1 MNSLQKLLEWLANLV
16 ELLGMAWPFLLQGAM
31 YTVLFAA
38 VSMVLGLILGFSVA
52 VVRVTK
58 VPVVSQIAAVYVSAF
73 RGTPLLVQI
82 FVLYYGLPS
91 VGIEFTPVTAGILAL
106 TLNVAAYLSES
117 MRGAILGIDKGQ
129 WEAGLSVG
137 LTWGQTLW
145 NIITP
150 QALRLAVPSL
160 SNSLISLIKDTSL
173 ISVITVTELM
183 LATKEVIAET
193 FQPLPLYLAAAGIY
207 WLLSALF
214 ERVQKALENRL
225 TAPLRR
231 RRSAAGVEAG
241 QADRGAV
248 QFILVEYQHAHALEG
263 GGGNALAG
271 DPVAVEAP
279 VVVLQVAAG
288 RTARLEHGHPD
299 VMAADQLHCRLRTQQ
314 ECFADILAVDG
325 EDPVQ
330 PVQHFA
336 ALAAGDLRWR
346 AGRRQAS
353 GDLRAK
359 GDDPPLRM
367 PAREQVERA
376 MAATVV
382 AHQVAQQATADQNLL
397 HGCSTPLTG
406 TQSSPPLADGHAR

>member
-160 SNSLISLIKDTSL
+160 SNSLISLIKNTSL

-231 RRSAAGVEAG
+231 
-241 QADRGAV
+241 
-248 QFILVEYQHAHALEG
+248 
-263 GGGNALAG
+263 
-271 DPVAVEAP
+271 
-279 VVVLQVAAG
+279 
-288 RTARLEHGHPD
+288 
-299 VMAADQLHCRLRTQQ
+299 
-314 ECFADILAVDG
+314 
-325 EDPVQ
+325 
-330 PVQHFA
+330 
-336 ALAAGDLRWR
+336 
-346 AGRRQAS
+346 
-353 GDLRAK
+353 
-359 GDDPPLRM
+359 
-367 PAREQVERA
+367 
-376 MAATVV
+376 
-382 AHQVAQQATADQNLL
+382 
-397 HGCSTPLTG
+397 
-406 TQSSPPLADGHAR
+406 

>member
-150 QALRLAVPSL
+150 QALRLAVPIL

-231 RRSAAGVEAG
+231 
-241 QADRGAV
+241 
-248 QFILVEYQHAHALEG
+248 
-263 GGGNALAG
+263 
-271 DPVAVEAP
+271 
-279 VVVLQVAAG
+279 
-288 RTARLEHGHPD
+288 
-299 VMAADQLHCRLRTQQ
+299 
-314 ECFADILAVDG
+314 
-325 EDPVQ
+325 
-330 PVQHFA
+330 
-336 ALAAGDLRWR
+336 
-346 AGRRQAS
+346 
-353 GDLRAK
+353 
-359 GDDPPLRM
+359 
-367 PAREQVERA
+367 
-376 MAATVV
+376 
-382 AHQVAQQATADQNLL
+382 
-397 HGCSTPLTG
+397 
-406 TQSSPPLADGHAR
+406 

>member
-160 SNSLISLIKDTSL
+160 SNSLIKDTSL

-183 LATKEVIAET
+183 LATKEIIAET

-231 RRSAAGVEAG
+231 
-241 QADRGAV
+241 
-248 QFILVEYQHAHALEG
+248 
-263 GGGNALAG
+263 
-271 DPVAVEAP
+271 
-279 VVVLQVAAG
+279 
-288 RTARLEHGHPD
+288 
-299 VMAADQLHCRLRTQQ
+299 
-314 ECFADILAVDG
+314 
-325 EDPVQ
+325 
-330 PVQHFA
+330 
-336 ALAAGDLRWR
+336 
-346 AGRRQAS
+346 
-353 GDLRAK
+353 
-359 GDDPPLRM
+359 
-367 PAREQVERA
+367 
-376 MAATVV
+376 
-382 AHQVAQQATADQNLL
+382 
-397 HGCSTPLTG
+397 
-406 TQSSPPLADGHAR
+406 

>member
-173 ISVITVTELM
+173 ISVITVTELL

-225 TAPLRR
+225 TAPRR
-231 RRSAAGVEAG
+231 R
-241 QADRGAV
+241 
-248 QFILVEYQHAHALEG
+248 
-263 GGGNALAG
+263 
-271 DPVAVEAP
+271 
-279 VVVLQVAAG
+279 
-288 RTARLEHGHPD
+288 
-299 VMAADQLHCRLRTQQ
+299 
-314 ECFADILAVDG
+314 
-325 EDPVQ
+325 
-330 PVQHFA
+330 
-336 ALAAGDLRWR
+336 
-346 AGRRQAS
+346 
-353 GDLRAK
+353 
-359 GDDPPLRM
+359 
-367 PAREQVERA
+367 
-376 MAATVV
+376 
-382 AHQVAQQATADQNLL
+382 
-397 HGCSTPLTG
+397 
-406 TQSSPPLADGHAR
+406 

>member
-129 WEAGLSVG
+129 WEAGFSVG

-231 RRSAAGVEAG
+231 
-241 QADRGAV
+241 
-248 QFILVEYQHAHALEG
+248 
-263 GGGNALAG
+263 
-271 DPVAVEAP
+271 
-279 VVVLQVAAG
+279 
-288 RTARLEHGHPD
+288 
-299 VMAADQLHCRLRTQQ
+299 
-314 ECFADILAVDG
+314 
-325 EDPVQ
+325 
-330 PVQHFA
+330 
-336 ALAAGDLRWR
+336 
-346 AGRRQAS
+346 
-353 GDLRAK
+353 
-359 GDDPPLRM
+359 
-367 PAREQVERA
+367 
-376 MAATVV
+376 
-382 AHQVAQQATADQNLL
+382 
-397 HGCSTPLTG
+397 
-406 TQSSPPLADGHAR
+406 

>member
-225 TAPLRR
+225 TAPLQR
-231 RRSAAGVEAG
+231 
-241 QADRGAV
+241 
-248 QFILVEYQHAHALEG
+248 
-263 GGGNALAG
+263 
-271 DPVAVEAP
+271 
-279 VVVLQVAAG
+279 
-288 RTARLEHGHPD
+288 
-299 VMAADQLHCRLRTQQ
+299 
-314 ECFADILAVDG
+314 
-325 EDPVQ
+325 
-330 PVQHFA
+330 
-336 ALAAGDLRWR
+336 
-346 AGRRQAS
+346 
-353 GDLRAK
+353 
-359 GDDPPLRM
+359 
-367 PAREQVERA
+367 
-376 MAATVV
+376 
-382 AHQVAQQATADQNLL
+382 
-397 HGCSTPLTG
+397 
-406 TQSSPPLADGHAR
+406 

>member
-129 WEAGLSVG
+129 WEAGLSVS

-173 ISVITVTELM
+173 ISVTELM

-231 RRSAAGVEAG
+231 
-241 QADRGAV
+241 
-248 QFILVEYQHAHALEG
+248 
-263 GGGNALAG
+263 
-271 DPVAVEAP
+271 
-279 VVVLQVAAG
+279 
-288 RTARLEHGHPD
+288 
-299 VMAADQLHCRLRTQQ
+299 
-314 ECFADILAVDG
+314 
-325 EDPVQ
+325 
-330 PVQHFA
+330 
-336 ALAAGDLRWR
+336 
-346 AGRRQAS
+346 
-353 GDLRAK
+353 
-359 GDDPPLRM
+359 
-367 PAREQVERA
+367 
-376 MAATVV
+376 
-382 AHQVAQQATADQNLL
+382 
-397 HGCSTPLTG
+397 
-406 TQSSPPLADGHAR
+406 

>member
-38 VSMVLGLILGFSVA
+38 VSMVLGLILGFSVT

-231 RRSAAGVEAG
+231 
-241 QADRGAV
+241 
-248 QFILVEYQHAHALEG
+248 
-263 GGGNALAG
+263 
-271 DPVAVEAP
+271 
-279 VVVLQVAAG
+279 
-288 RTARLEHGHPD
+288 
-299 VMAADQLHCRLRTQQ
+299 
-314 ECFADILAVDG
+314 
-325 EDPVQ
+325 
-330 PVQHFA
+330 
-336 ALAAGDLRWR
+336 
-346 AGRRQAS
+346 
-353 GDLRAK
+353 
-359 GDDPPLRM
+359 
-367 PAREQVERA
+367 
-376 MAATVV
+376 
-382 AHQVAQQATADQNLL
+382 
-397 HGCSTPLTG
+397 
-406 TQSSPPLADGHAR
+406 

>member
-160 SNSLISLIKDTSL
+160 SNSLISLISLIKDTSL

-231 RRSAAGVEAG
+231 
-241 QADRGAV
+241 
-248 QFILVEYQHAHALEG
+248 
-263 GGGNALAG
+263 
-271 DPVAVEAP
+271 
-279 VVVLQVAAG
+279 
-288 RTARLEHGHPD
+288 
-299 VMAADQLHCRLRTQQ
+299 
-314 ECFADILAVDG
+314 
-325 EDPVQ
+325 
-330 PVQHFA
+330 
-336 ALAAGDLRWR
+336 
-346 AGRRQAS
+346 
-353 GDLRAK
+353 
-359 GDDPPLRM
+359 
-367 PAREQVERA
+367 
-376 MAATVV
+376 
-382 AHQVAQQATADQNLL
+382 
-397 HGCSTPLTG
+397 
-406 TQSSPPLADGHAR
+406 

>member
-150 QALRLAVPSL
+150 QALCLAVPSL

-231 RRSAAGVEAG
+231 
-241 QADRGAV
+241 
-248 QFILVEYQHAHALEG
+248 
-263 GGGNALAG
+263 
-271 DPVAVEAP
+271 
-279 VVVLQVAAG
+279 
-288 RTARLEHGHPD
+288 
-299 VMAADQLHCRLRTQQ
+299 
-314 ECFADILAVDG
+314 
-325 EDPVQ
+325 
-330 PVQHFA
+330 
-336 ALAAGDLRWR
+336 
-346 AGRRQAS
+346 
-353 GDLRAK
+353 
-359 GDDPPLRM
+359 
-367 PAREQVERA
+367 
-376 MAATVV
+376 
-382 AHQVAQQATADQNLL
+382 
-397 HGCSTPLTG
+397 
-406 TQSSPPLADGHAR
+406 

>member
-183 LATKEVIAET
+183 LATKI
-193 FQPLPLYLAAAGIY
+193 G
-207 WLLSALF
+207 
-214 ERVQKALENRL
+214 R
-225 TAPLRR
+225 
-231 RRSAAGVEAG
+231 
-241 QADRGAV
+241 
-248 QFILVEYQHAHALEG
+248 AH
-263 GGGNALAG
+263 
-271 DPVAVEAP
+271 V
-279 VVVLQVAAG
+279 
-288 RTARLEHGHPD
+288 
-299 VMAADQLHCRLRTQQ
+299 
-314 ECFADILAVDG
+314 
-325 EDPVQ
+325 
-330 PVQHFA
+330 
-336 ALAAGDLRWR
+336 
-346 AGRRQAS
+346 
-353 GDLRAK
+353 
-359 GDDPPLRM
+359 
-367 PAREQVERA
+367 
-376 MAATVV
+376 
-382 AHQVAQQATADQNLL
+382 
-397 HGCSTPLTG
+397 
-406 TQSSPPLADGHAR
+406 

>member
-193 FQPLPLYLAAAGIY
+193 FQPLPLYLAATGIY

-231 RRSAAGVEAG
+231 
-241 QADRGAV
+241 
-248 QFILVEYQHAHALEG
+248 
-263 GGGNALAG
+263 
-271 DPVAVEAP
+271 
-279 VVVLQVAAG
+279 
-288 RTARLEHGHPD
+288 
-299 VMAADQLHCRLRTQQ
+299 
-314 ECFADILAVDG
+314 
-325 EDPVQ
+325 
-330 PVQHFA
+330 
-336 ALAAGDLRWR
+336 
-346 AGRRQAS
+346 
-353 GDLRAK
+353 
-359 GDDPPLRM
+359 
-367 PAREQVERA
+367 
-376 MAATVV
+376 
-382 AHQVAQQATADQNLL
+382 
-397 HGCSTPLTG
+397 
-406 TQSSPPLADGHAR
+406 

>member
-117 MRGAILGIDKGQ
+117 MRVAILGIDKGQ

-231 RRSAAGVEAG
+231 
-241 QADRGAV
+241 
-248 QFILVEYQHAHALEG
+248 
-263 GGGNALAG
+263 
-271 DPVAVEAP
+271 
-279 VVVLQVAAG
+279 
-288 RTARLEHGHPD
+288 
-299 VMAADQLHCRLRTQQ
+299 
-314 ECFADILAVDG
+314 
-325 EDPVQ
+325 
-330 PVQHFA
+330 
-336 ALAAGDLRWR
+336 
-346 AGRRQAS
+346 
-353 GDLRAK
+353 
-359 GDDPPLRM
+359 
-367 PAREQVERA
+367 
-376 MAATVV
+376 
-382 AHQVAQQATADQNLL
+382 
-397 HGCSTPLTG
+397 
-406 TQSSPPLADGHAR
+406 

>member
-38 VSMVLGLILGFSVA
+38 VSMVLSLILGFSVA

-231 RRSAAGVEAG
+231 
-241 QADRGAV
+241 
-248 QFILVEYQHAHALEG
+248 
-263 GGGNALAG
+263 
-271 DPVAVEAP
+271 
-279 VVVLQVAAG
+279 
-288 RTARLEHGHPD
+288 
-299 VMAADQLHCRLRTQQ
+299 
-314 ECFADILAVDG
+314 
-325 EDPVQ
+325 
-330 PVQHFA
+330 
-336 ALAAGDLRWR
+336 
-346 AGRRQAS
+346 
-353 GDLRAK
+353 
-359 GDDPPLRM
+359 
-367 PAREQVERA
+367 
-376 MAATVV
+376 
-382 AHQVAQQATADQNLL
+382 
-397 HGCSTPLTG
+397 
-406 TQSSPPLADGHAR
+406 